1 MLIIGV
7 SGGTGC
13 GKTTVVEE
21 LCSQLPETAVSVLSQ
36 DAYYKDLG
44 HLSRKE
50 RSQVNFDHPD
60 SLDFDLMLK
69 QVKALKKGEPIQCPT
84 YSFVE
89 ETRLEKTVPIH
100 PKAVLIVEGILVFH
114 PEALRDLFDLRLFVE
129 ADTDE
134 RLLRRMRRDLSERG
148 HDLDK
153 SIQRY
158 REVVKPMYD
167 AFVEPTKVYADLIVP
182 NNQKNPRSTYWLR
195 KLIANEIEH
204 HDLPELP

>member
-21 LCSQLPETAVSVLSQ
+21 LCSQLPNTAVSVLSQ
-36 DAYYKDLG
+36 DAYYKDLS
-44 HLSRKE
+44 HLSREE
-50 RSQVNFDHPD
+50 RSRVNFDHPD
-60 SLDFDLMLK
+60 SLDFDLMLD
-69 QVKALKKGEPIQCPT
+69 QVKTLKKGQSIECPT

-89 ETRLEKTVPIH
+89 ETRLSKTNSIS

-114 PEALRDLFDLRLFVE
+114 PPALRELFDLRLFVE

-153 SIQRY
+153 SIRRY

-167 AFVEPTKVYADLIVP
+167 AFVEPTKAFADLIVP
-182 NNQKNPRSTYWLR
+182 NNQKNPRSTHWIR
-195 KLIANEIEH
+195 KMIAKEIEH
-204 HDLPELP
+204 HGLPEVP

>member
-21 LCSQLPETAVSVLSQ
+21 LCSQLPKSAVSVLSQ

-44 HLSRKE
+44 HLSREE

-60 SLDFDLMLK
+60 ALDFDLMLN
-69 QVKALKKGEPIQCPT
+69 QIKALKEGKSIQCPT

-89 ETRLEKTVPIH
+89 ETRLEKTVSVH
-100 PKAVLIVEGILVFH
+100 PNAVLLVEGILVFH
-114 PEALRDLFDLRLFVE
+114 PPALRNLFDLRLYVE

-134 RLLRRMRRDLSERG
+134 RLLRRLRRDLSQRG

-167 AFVEPTKVYADLIVP
+167 TFVEPTKAFADLIIP
-182 NNQKNPRSTYWLR
+182 NNQKNPRSTNWIR
-195 KLIANEIEH
+195 KLIANEIKH
-204 HDLPELP
+204 HGLPEIP

>member
-44 HLSRKE
+44 HLSREE

-69 QVKALKKGEPIQCPT
+69 QVKALKEGESIQCPT

-89 ETRLEKTVPIH
+89 ETRLEKTVPVQ
-100 PKAVLIVEGILVFH
+100 PRAVLIVEGILVFH
-114 PEALRDLFDLRLFVE
+114 PEALRELFDLRLFVE

-167 AFVEPTKVYADLIVP
+167 AFVEPTKAYADLIVP
-182 NNQKNPRSTYWLR
+182 NNQKNPRTTHWIR
-195 KLIANEIEH
+195 KLIANEIEL

>member
-13 GKTTVVEE
+13 GKTTVVD
-21 LCSQLPETAVSVLSQ
+21 QLVADLPKEAVSVLSQ

-44 HLSRKE
+44 HMTREE

-60 SLDFDLMLK
+60 SIDFDLMLAQIK
-69 QVKALKKGEPIQCPT
+69 DLQAGKGIDCPC

-89 ETRLEKTVPIH
+89 ETRLEETIRIE
-100 PKAVLIVEGILVFH
+100 PKAILIVEGILVFH
-114 PEALRDLFDLRLFVE
+114 PPALRDLFDLKLFIE

-167 AFVEPTKVYADLIVP
+167 AYVAPTRSCADFIVP
-182 NNQKNPRSTYWLR
+182 NNDHKPANTRWLSR
-195 KLIANEIEH
+195 MLQSEIQQH
-204 HDLPELP
+204 GVS